1 MRHNNYAILSQYARH
16 MACLEG
22 AVVKAGVALR
32 SGSKHP
38 GPKDSL
44 HAYLIPLHVFLD
56 ENPSYRLLPLGMPS
70 NWQGADMEQVLDA
83 KVNAELTDMLAFIA
97 PEAALQTRKLV
108 ARVLLELADALVIL
122 NSPAEMMAEARHL
135 FEIYLKDLSHRH
147 TA

>member
-1 MRHNNYAILSQYARH
+1 
-16 MACLEG
+16 
-22 AVVKAGVALR
+22 
-32 SGSKHP
+32 
-38 GPKDSL
+38 
-44 HAYLIPLHVFLD
+44 
-56 ENPSYRLLPLGMPS
+56 
-70 NWQGADMEQVLDA
+70 MEQVLDA

-135 FEIYLKDLSHRH
+135 IEIYLKDLSHRH

>member
-32 SGSKHP
+32 SGSASWTE
-38 GPKDSL
+38 GLL

-70 NWQGADMEQVLDA
+70 NWQGADLEQALDA